1 MYDDNLDNNIFDMKY
16 SIWFKHSF
24 NLITIAIWNAYQN
37 WHERELE
44 KNKFIDLVL
53 IFL

>member
-1 MYDDNLDNNIFDMKY
+1 MKY

-24 NLITIAIWNAYQN
+24 DSITIAIWNAYKIR
-37 WHERELE
+37 HERELE

-53 IFL
+53 IFD